1 MLSKTI
7 IPAVSIPKDPE
18 LWKFLRL
25 LATLKVKAETMF
37 GRWLCDVSDVL
48 VVTLFFF
55 SHFFG
60 GVGRG
65 WSVQQKKQG
74 HYFFVGAGRLNLYDF
89 VGWC

>member
-60 GVGRG
+60 GLAGG
-65 WSVQQKKQG
+65 GPYNKKTG
-74 HYFFVGAGRLNLYDF
+74 GSTFLLGPDG
-89 VGWC
+89 